1 MKKTLIDLVQRD
13 INRTDDR
20 GPDWVTAVEDAVLR
34 QDMEWLL
41 DLVDDDVEAVVGVV
55 DPRRFERSPGL

>member
-1 MKKTLIDLVQRD
+1 MKKTLVDLVQRD

-41 DLVDDDVEAVVGVV
+41 DLVDDDVETVVRVV